1 MKSVVVILAIIIIGG
16 GVWFYLNLNN
26 NDSKI
31 MDNLSNQEPKPTTQN
46 NSQPIP
52 SSDKTGSGSFKFS
65 CSQIASAEEVSKIFS
80 NNFAQELDIKLTSGD
95 GIACGYRGSDFL
107 GVSFII
113 GDVFPQPADS
123 VVDISKDL
131 FKVHGVAVE
140 NINIG
145 TNGFYVTEDKEK
157 SFMIGG
163 FLVFCNI
170 KILISGQMV
179 FMLQKTRKPRI
190 IKLFSLLIVRI
201 DFL

>member
-16 GVWFYLNLNN
+16 GVWFYLNLNK

-145 TNGFYVTEDKEK
+145 TNGFYVTEDKETPYHK
-157 SFMIGG
+157 ALFFADSSNRLSVTIQINEKFTREQ
-163 FLVFCNI
+163 
-170 KILISGQMV
+170 LIS
-179 FMLQKTRKPRI
+179 FAR
-190 IKLFSLLIVRI
+190 LINSN
-201 DFL
+201 LNK